1 MHYIRLPSCAVIES
15 TLSLAQGP
23 DLTRYL
29 LVCLGMLGGIVGLA
43 WGFRRVLAQRFAH
56 RAARRSLAV
65 IDVLPLGGRRQISVV
80 RCYDRT
86 FILGLGEKEV
96 RMIAELDPVIGS
108 ERPPVAPRE
117 ADAIDF
123 KNLLERARERLGMT
137 GRIPGRPRRANAQR
151 LGEVVG

>member
-1 MHYIRLPSCAVIES
+1 MHHITLPSYAIIES
-15 TLSLAQGP
+15 GLSLSHGP

-43 WGFRRVLAQRFAH
+43 WGFRRILAQRFALH
-56 RAARRSLAV
+56 AARRSLAV

-108 ERPPVAPRE
+108 ERPPVPPRE
-117 ADAIDF
+117 ADAVDF
-123 KNLLERARERLGMT
+123 KNLLERARERLGIA
-137 GRIPGRPRRANAQR
+137 GRNPGRPRRASVQR